1 MAEQDAPRIEPGRGR
16 LTYDKSSKT
25 IVSDNAE
32 GSYGYISTDGHGY
45 TGEFTAAEFN
55 ERAFDH
61 DKAARNGLAAG
72 PNVSYVRTFQACA
85 TALRYAATHMFKPA
99 NTEWNEAIEAAANIV
114 EQNRWDERIEAVQQ
128 IRSLKK

>member
-1 MAEQDAPRIEPGRGR
+1 M
-16 LTYDKSSKT
+16 TDKLHLIAAKL
-25 IVSDNAE
+25 A
-32 GSYGYISTDGHGY
+32 DGHGY
-45 TGEFTAAEFN
+45 TGDFTAAEFN

-99 NTEWNEAIEAAANIV
+99 NTEWNEAIEAAAL
-114 EQNRWDERIEAVQQ
+114 AVQATTMEFAGNDYKNAEDWVKVKAAVN